1 MDVNIILGYNE
12 IFFLIVYIF
21 EYYEN
26 YNNYNL
32 YIFVF

>member
-32 YIFVF
+32 YMFVF